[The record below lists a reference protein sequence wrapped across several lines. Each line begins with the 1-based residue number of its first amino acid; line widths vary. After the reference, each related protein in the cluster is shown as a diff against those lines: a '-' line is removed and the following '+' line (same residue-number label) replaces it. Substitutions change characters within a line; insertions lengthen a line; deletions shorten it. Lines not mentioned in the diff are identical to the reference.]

1 MEQNIF
7 LPRIDMF
14 STIFLIPSGNYILSD
29 AMGKEKLGVVGRVRV
44 LDSQARV
51 SLYKLGFRPRFQ
63 VPRPTTS
70 LPGYIAHIIMCL
82 YCFSV
87 FRILSYYVCI
97 SPWLANFRGN
107 RNLSRLHESSIN
119 FPLAAHR
126 VSSKVLKSA

>member
-1 MEQNIF
+1 
-7 LPRIDMF
+7 MF

-82 YCFSV
+82 HILFWCFP
-87 FRILSYYVCI
+87 YT
-97 SPWLANFRGN
+97 
-107 RNLSRLHESSIN
+107 
-119 FPLAAHR
+119 
-126 VSSKVLKSA
+126 